1 MIYTREMA
9 REIIMTGTQMAMQE
23 YRLMHGIH
31 SPMEL
36 KKFSKKQLNEFL
48 KEELEYINS
57 VLQNVLPPEVLD
69 AMN

>member
-9 REIIMTGTQMAMQE
+9 KEIIMTGTQTAMQE
-23 YRLMHGIH
+23 YRLIHDIH

-36 KKFSKKQLNEFL
+36 KKFSKKQLDEFL